1 MNRTTAK
8 FATVAL
14 FLIAALSLALLGN
27 QNAITETIKLLFL
40 AQGVLM
46 LADVRWP
53 KE

>member
-1 MNRTTAK
+1 MNRTTARI
-8 FATVAL
+8 ATFVL
-14 FLIAALSLALLGN
+14 FLIATLSLVLLGN

-40 AQGVLM
+40 VQGVLM